1 MTVEELITQ
10 LKVLPP
16 ETPVL
21 VEGYETGF
29 DETVDLKPKEV
40 VRYRNA
46 QEWDGEY
53 QAPYRFSDP
62 EASVVQAVL
71 IRGRR
76 GLRRQ
81 GHDETQTLQVK

>member
-1 MTVEELITQ
+1 MTVEELIVQ
-10 LKVLPP
+10 LKALPP
-16 ETPVL
+16 ETLVL

-29 DETVDLKPKEV
+29 DRAVDLNPQEA

-53 QAPYRFSDP
+53 QAPGKFSHP
-62 EASVVQAVL
+62 EAGVVHAVL

-81 GHDETQTLQVK
+81 DHD